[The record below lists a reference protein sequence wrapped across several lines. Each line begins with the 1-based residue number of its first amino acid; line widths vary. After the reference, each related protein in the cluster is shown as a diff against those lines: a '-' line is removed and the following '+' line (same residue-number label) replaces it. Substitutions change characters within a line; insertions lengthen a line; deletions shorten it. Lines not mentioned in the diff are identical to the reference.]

1 MHFVTL
7 MKFELEPQ
15 APDKKTDAEILGKIQ
30 ELKQAAE
37 DKDSWLRNFHV
48 ERLTSYLTPFSRA
61 VSRRVD
67 DLMEPYN
74 QNTEDPAYLE
84 FDDRT
89 DELTEKYEGGTPD
102 CIKLP
107 EGTILEADDYRFRG
121 KFVIKDGKVFQCKAG
136 QLKHDLRTKKAKKIK
151 PLLNFPRKKVYKSLE
166 QYAVEYEGYQKGSK
180 DGTYGWWI
188 NPQGYWDWYSVGGR
202 WPKMFL
208 VRKDCEEFTYGE
220 RSPSEEQAPEGYIWV
235 CGARKKD
242 IAWEEMR
249 NWYLSPER

>member
-15 APDKKTDAEILGKIQ
+15 APDKKTDAEILGKIE

-67 DLMEPYN
+67 DLMEHYN

-89 DELTEKYEGGTPD
+89 DELTEKYEQSCEAYRCALERYNLDVEEYYAKAVVDAENEVENAKIQMEQCNNIDSQIQAITEQPCPENAIKVENNLASVDYTKCTGCRECFNSCITN
-102 CIKLP
+102 CIKAVDFY
-107 EGTILEADDYRFRG
+107 EGTIG
-121 KFVIKDGKVFQCKAG
+121 
-136 QLKHDLRTKKAKKIK
+136 
-151 PLLNFPRKKVYKSLE
+151 
-166 QYAVEYEGYQKGSK
+166 
-180 DGTYGWWI
+180 
-188 NPQGYWDWYSVGGR
+188 
-202 WPKMFL
+202 
-208 VRKDCEEFTYGE
+208 
-220 RSPSEEQAPEGYIWV
+220 
-235 CGARKKD
+235 
-242 IAWEEMR
+242 
-249 NWYLSPER
+249 